1 MTELLLGLVVGAGLI
16 LLANLAL
23 VRFARTGAK
32 QAAAVVALLGPAL
45 QRTGTV
51 ACTGPE
57 PLRMADF
64 VASLRQQQGHGPA
77 LVLRLPLPLT
87 RLSARL
93 GDLLPAS
100 VPWCSESLALLDSDN
115 VGDPAEF
122 EQLLGRSGV
131 HYSRLV
137 AQAWR

>member
-1 MTELLLGLVVGAGLI
+1 M
-16 LLANLAL
+16 
-23 VRFARTGAK
+23 
-32 QAAAVVALLGPAL
+32 AAAVVALLGPAL
-45 QRTGTV
+45 QHTGTV

-57 PLRMADF
+57 PVRMADF

-122 EQLLGRSGV
+122 EQLLGRPGV
-131 HYSRLV
+131 HYSQLV
-137 AQAWR
+137 AGAWR

>member
-1 MTELLLGLVVGAGLI
+1 MSRYH
-16 LLANLAL
+16 LAQLNIAML
-23 VRFARTGAK
+23 R
-32 QAAAVVALLGPAL
+32 
-45 QRTGTV
+45 
-51 ACTGPE
+51 E
-57 PLRMADF
+57 PLESPGMADF

-122 EQLLGRSGV
+122 EQLLGRPGV
-131 HYSRLV
+131 HYSQLV
-137 AQAWR
+137 AGAWR